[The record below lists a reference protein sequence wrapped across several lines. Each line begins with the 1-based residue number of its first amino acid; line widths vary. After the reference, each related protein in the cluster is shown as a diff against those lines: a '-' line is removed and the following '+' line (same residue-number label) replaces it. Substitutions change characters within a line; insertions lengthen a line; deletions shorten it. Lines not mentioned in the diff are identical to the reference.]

1 MITIIAENQRM
12 FDVLIDDLGII
23 VPASGTAQL
32 NAVLGTSEVNDSV
45 SLKTLISNGDLLIND
60 GTTTYNLDESL
71 NFVATFNQV
80 ESFEGSNLG
89 DLGDVDISGVTAG
102 DILCYNGSQFTK
114 VKPYYEFIVWAEEVS
129 SLNGNSREYSF
140 GNSATGNIGIP
151 MPFECEVVG
160 MVYQAEGGTGS
171 ADIYLVKNGVDTTS
185 FIGVGGSGP
194 ANGQTNRFGTSVPFS
209 NTDVV
214 GFVTK
219 NVSGRLYDV
228 RVGAVIR
235 APLILI

>member
-1 MITIIAENQRM
+1 MITIIAENQRAY
-12 FDVLIDDLGII
+12 DILIDDLGII
-23 VPASGTAQL
+23 VPASGTQQL
-32 NAVLGTSEVNDSV
+32 NAVLGTAEVNDSV
-45 SLKTLISNGDLLIND
+45 SLKTLINNGDLLISD
-60 GTTTYNLDESL
+60 GTSTLPLDESL
-71 NFVATFNQV
+71 NFVASFNQV

-102 DILCYNGSQFTK
+102 DMLCYDGTQFTK
-114 VKPYYEFIVWAEEVS
+114 VKPYYEFIIWAEEVS
-129 SLNGNSREYSF
+129 SLNSNSREYSF

-151 MPFECEVVG
+151 MPFDCEAVG

-171 ADIYLVKNGVDTTS
+171 ADVYLVKNGTNTTS
-185 FIGVGGSGP
+185 YIGVGGSGA
-194 ANGQTNRFGTSVPFS
+194 ANGQTNRFATPVPFS

-214 GFVTK
+214 GFITQ